1 MDEYLNALFDDG
13 ETRQADAGTYLF
25 HAGDPVKFV
34 HVILCGAVHLERLQV
49 HGQLMCFQ
57 RARRGDV
64 LAEASIYADA
74 YHCDARAVEPTHF
87 CRIRVDRFMERLQS
101 DHAMS
106 QAWAAR
112 LARTVQTTR
121 LLAEIRGLKTVAER
135 LDAWI
140 DHNGALPP
148 KGQWQDVAHELA
160 VSREALYREIA
171 RRRGDGARVNANA
184 SSQLLQRAT

>member
-25 HAGDPVKFV
+25 HAGDPVQFV
-34 HVILCGAVHLERLQV
+34 HVILCGAVRLERLQV
-49 HGQLMCFQ
+49 HGQVMCFQ
-57 RARRGDV
+57 RARPGDV

-74 YHCDARAVEPTHF
+74 YHCDARAVELTRLR
-87 CRIRVDRFMERLQS
+87 RIRVDRLLDKLQS

-106 QAWAAR
+106 HAWAAR

-121 LLAEIRGLKTVAER
+121 LLAEIRGLKTVGER

-140 DHNGALPP
+140 DDNGALPP

-171 RRRGDGARVNANA
+171 RRRRAGARVDATA
-184 SSQLLQRAT
+184 SSQSPKRVM